1 MTKTD
6 LLANLLAKKEWM
18 FFETKRILKEP
29 SKLLETVVA
38 FANTEWGALVLGVE
52 DPDKAQW
59 EARLMGIS
67 ENPTHYA
74 EFLRLLHIN
83 IRPVI
88 TGLQKVEIP
97 FNNKWKEDK
106 IVAIFVDKSNEIHSL
121 VTGDTRIRTEN
132 WNKKIWSEEI
142 IRLKYEKWS
151 LKFEDEI
158 TKIDSLEDFDL
169 EMRGKFK
176 SSLDIKETNDWQI
189 LKDNGLAHK
198 KDNKRYLK
206 QSWALLF
213 AKNPSITLW
222 WKYGIKVS
230 HYFGTKENFSWEP
243 NFVKRPFTIEWPLFS
258 QIEKAI
264 SYFKEIVRNAPP
276 KLKWAG
282 FSSSILIPD
291 RVFQEVITNAIIHR
305 NYAIQNDI
313 QVRIFDDRVEVESP
327 WAYPWHITPANI
339 QHERFSRNP
348 VIVRTLNRFDSA
360 PNLDIWEWVNRI
372 FKIMKQHNLYEPY
385 YVPNSIKRHSVLVV
399 LFNMQKIEYRDS
411 INNYLKKNI
420 TITNQK
426 AREIT
431 WINDTLKMTRYLK
444 SWVEKWLLLSTGEKR
459 HTTYRKPGNE
469 WEWLLFSDP
478 LKIENK
484 THEKEL

>member
-1 MTKTD
+1 M
-6 LLANLLAKKEWM
+6 
-18 FFETKRILKEP
+18 
-29 SKLLETVVA
+29 
-38 FANTEWGALVLGVE
+38 
-52 DPDKAQW
+52 
-59 EARLMGIS
+59 
-67 ENPTHYA
+67 
-74 EFLRLLHIN
+74 
-83 IRPVI
+83 
-88 TGLQKVEIP
+88 
-97 FNNKWKEDK
+97 
-106 IVAIFVDKSNEIHSL
+106 AIFVDKSNEIHSL

-198 KDNKRYLK
+198 KNNKRYLK